1 MTDDLG
7 KAVTMAV
14 ASLRRMRAPESM
26 VTLALAQRNLRPPPG
41 EEVATLPRPAPMF
54 KDDAAARAVLRIE
67 IDRGAEYALAES
79 AYRNHDSSYMARW
92 ADYRSGKLDG
102 PLTFMG
108 VAVYFV
114 ERLPAPGWRVVNPM
128 S

>member
-26 VTLALAQRNLRPPPG
+26 VTLALAQRNLCPL
-41 EEVATLPRPAPMF
+41 ATLPRPAPMF

-67 IDRGAEYALAES
+67 IDRDAEYALAES
-79 AYRNHDSSYMARW
+79 AYRNHDNSCMARW
-92 ADYRSGKLDG
+92 ADYRSGKLEG